1 MNREKYKKL
10 LLSLLCVIIIVA
22 SVGFIDAN
30 SKNAPLEETDARSL
44 QAAEQAEL
52 KPGDLTAQQLE
63 TATLAE
69 ADRHELTKQ
78 YDANRNG
85 HVHRLYQQEQDMNTI
100 IYQNRDGTKTAY
112 FYNTDVKYIDENGAV
127 QDKSNKISAVTAQ
140 SAKSPQ
146 EYAYA
151 VEENDIKT
159 YFPKATSVSSGVLL
173 TKGDYSIR
181 MVPVSMRNTA
191 MQMQGLNTGLI
202 QAEKVTEFLT
212 NTDYMKYENVFG
224 SGTSLK
230 FTPDYE
236 GIKSETIISSN
247 TGNQFVFELYTQNL
261 MPSTDGTTIKLIDK
275 TQNQPVLELA
285 PIYVY
290 DSYGTDTTNNHY
302 TIQTI
307 SSGRYRITLV
317 VDEDFLNRSDIVY
330 PVSVQ
335 SAVYQISNTTIQSKG
350 IYKKGSTTYT
360 SYFGSGYMDAGN
372 VACNKIGRAF
382 LTFPGLMNNQT
393 YQSLNAAQIY
403 LAHVHV
409 YANPTS
415 ASTHIDA
422 CMYTGDSWTNIDF
435 DEVEGL
441 YHMPGANI
449 TAGNM
454 FYGFDITE
462 AFRLWKSGIYDP
474 DMGIVLVN
482 SDEKNTR
489 NSVKFRTSSATSSF
503 RPYLT
508 FNYTEEKSLALNVQH
523 DDQTYINSCGS
534 ASCRLALTYEGVSIL
549 SDDRILRAIAQKK
562 AQREHQD
569 EYETD
574 ASTIASTNYS
584 TDTEFIVPG
593 VNLVLEQSLYSGLQY
608 AWNWYSNSTYTET
621 VPEVH
626 NGKGFYL
633 TDMEYVNFLLTSLAN
648 DHPLVIVL
656 RINDTKYFQYEQ
668 GHYVVIKSVTYN
680 NVTQQYDVTVVDPQI
695 INNSYPETVTLPV
708 SELRRYSG
716 AHSGGRLIHY
726 KYWK

>member
-1 MNREKYKKL
+1 MKTQKYKKL
-10 LLSLLCVIIIVA
+10 LLSLLCVIIIVV
-22 SVGFIDAN
+22 SVGFIETGN
-30 SKNAPLEETDARSL
+30 KNTPLEASDTRELQLTD
-44 QAAEQAEL
+44 QVEL
-52 KPGDLTAQQLE
+52 KAGDLTAQQLK

-78 YDANRNG
+78 YDINRIG
-85 HVHRLYQQEQDMNTI
+85 HVNRLYQQEKDMNTI

-112 FYNTDVKYIDENGAV
+112 FYNTAVKYIDENGKT
-127 QDKSNKISAVTAQ
+127 QDKSNKITTVTAVATK
-140 SAKSPQ
+140 SATSAQ

-151 VEENDIKT
+151 VEQNDIKT
-159 YFPKATSVSSGVLL
+159 YFPKATDVSSGVLL

-247 TGNQFVFELYTQNL
+247 MGNQFAFEFYTQNL
-261 MPSTDGTTIKLIDK
+261 IPSTDGTTIKLIDK

-302 TIQTI
+302 TVQTI
-307 SSGRYRITLV
+307 SPGRYRITLV
-317 VDEDFLNRSDIVY
+317 VDEDFLSRSDIVY

-350 IYKKGSTTYT
+350 IYKKGSTISTSTYST
-360 SYFGSGYMDAGN
+360 HYMDAGN
-372 VACNKIGRAF
+372 VKCKNIGRAF

-403 LAHVHV
+403 LSHVYV

-415 ASTHIDA
+415 ASTEISA

-435 DEVEGL
+435 DAIDRLKYLSDVNLTTG
-441 YHMPGANI
+441 G
-449 TAGNM
+449 M
-454 FYGFDITE
+454 FIGFDITE

-489 NSVKFRTSSATSSF
+489 NYVRFRTSSASSSF
-503 RPYLT
+503 RPYVT
-508 FNYTEEKSLALNVQH
+508 FNYTENKNISLDVTRFEQNYV
-523 DDQTYINSCGS
+523 DTCG
-534 ASCRLALTYEGVSIL
+534 AANARMCLTYEGVLGIDH
-549 SDDRILRAIAQKK
+549 DDDIYYGMSRVYKSYVK
-562 AQREHQD
+562 
-569 EYETD
+569 TD
-574 ASTIASTNYS
+574 AVY
-584 TDTEFIVPG
+584 IVPTM
-593 VNLVLEQSLYSGLQY
+593 NYFITTSSTAADIRY
-608 AWNWYSNSTYTET
+608 AWNRYSSTTY
-621 VPEVH
+621 VGAYPEVH
-626 NGKGFYL
+626 NGKGFNL
-633 TDMEYVNFLLTSLAN
+633 SVDEYANFLLTNLAHN
-648 DHPLVIVL
+648 HPVIVL
-656 RINDTKYFQYEQ
+656 IKFNNSPYFTYDSR
-668 GHYVVIKSVTYN
+668 GHYVTVKAVYYDTSTS
-680 NVTQQYDVTVVDPQI
+680 QYMATILDSKQDIQNT
-695 INNSYPETVTLPV
+695 TVTLPV
-708 SELRRYSG
+708 SILKQYG
-716 AHSGGRLIHY
+716 GIHSGCRTIHY
-726 KYWK
+726 RYWE